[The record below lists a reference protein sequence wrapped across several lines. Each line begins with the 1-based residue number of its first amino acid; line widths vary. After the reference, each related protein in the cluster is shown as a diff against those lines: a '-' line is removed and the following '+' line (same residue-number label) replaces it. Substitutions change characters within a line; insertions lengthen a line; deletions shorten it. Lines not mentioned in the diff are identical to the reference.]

1 MKLGEKILKYR
12 KEQHLSQ
19 EDLAFKVYVT
29 RQTISN
35 WELNETMPNPEQ
47 LKKLSQVFQVS
58 IDELLDNDV
67 HGILESKISNT
78 EKLAGIIIKI
88 LKVLGVLFIL
98 YIIFIVIA
106 IVMFTL
112 VPNEPSVDS
121 ISSTSMTC
129 SIKDDVYHIT
139 IGEQDYFQCDNCSA
153 SMQVYLKDLTDW
165 ANLDSSI
172 TNIENYF
179 IENGG
184 SCSF

>member
-12 KEQHLSQ
+12 KEHRLSQ
-19 EDLAFKVYVT
+19 EDLAYKVDVT

-78 EKLAGIIIKI
+78 EKLAGMIIKL
-88 LKVLGVLFIL
+88 LKVLGILFIL
-98 YIIFIVIA
+98 YVIFIVIA
-106 IVMFTL
+106 VILFTL
-112 VPNEPSVDS
+112 APNEPSVNSVDS
-121 ISSTSMTC
+121 ATITC
-129 SIKDDVYHIT
+129 SIENDVYSIT
-139 IGEQDYFQCDNCSA
+139 IGEKDYFQCDNCSE

-172 TNIENYF
+172 NHIKNYF
-179 IENGG
+179 RENGG
-184 SCSF
+184 DCDF